1 MRKLWFL
8 LFMAVAVT
16 IGLTWPASASADET
30 VGGEWHGSYTGL
42 AGERLVFYLMLKQD
56 GEKVTGTYSNPSGG
70 GRATTD
76 RPIEGTFKDGQF
88 VMGATGSFKGTVTGD
103 TMTGTFPA
111 RDGPIRNFTA
121 QRVKK

>member
-1 MRKLWFL
+1 MISMRSTSNTGGAARWTL
-8 LFMAVAVT
+8 
-16 IGLTWPASASADET
+16 ASRRGT
-30 VGGEWHGSYTGL
+30 YG
-42 AGERLVFYLMLKQD
+42 GERLVFYMTLKQD

-76 RPIEGTFKDGQF
+76 RPVEGTFKDGQF
-88 VMGATGSFKGTVTGD
+88 VMGATGSFKRTVTGD

-121 QRVKK
+121 TRVKR